1 MRSSSSAIGLAR
13 RLSLLAFGLLC
24 PLGLFAALGEDQS
37 SIDAESAQLHSSR
50 LATAMQGYS
59 VVEMKT
65 PQQVRIRQFV
75 SPAGVVFAVAWRGP
89 FKPDLQLLLGRQFD
103 SYHFAPRRDGLPRR
117 GVQVIQQP
125 DLVVQSGGRQRAF
138 FGIAYLPALVPSGV
152 AVASLQ

>member
-1 MRSSSSAIGLAR
+1 MRSPATAMSPAWRA
-13 RLSLLAFGLLC
+13 SLLVFGLLC
-24 PLGLFAALGEDQS
+24 PLVVFAALGEDQS
-37 SIDAESAQLHSSR
+37 SIDAESVQLHSSR

-59 VVEMKT
+59 VVEMQT

-103 SYHFAPRRDGLPRR
+103 NYRLARRDASPRR

-125 DLVVQSGGRQRAF
+125 DLVVQSGGRQRSF
-138 FGIAYLPALVPSGV
+138 FGIAYLPGLVPAGV
-152 AVASLQ
+152 AVGSLQ